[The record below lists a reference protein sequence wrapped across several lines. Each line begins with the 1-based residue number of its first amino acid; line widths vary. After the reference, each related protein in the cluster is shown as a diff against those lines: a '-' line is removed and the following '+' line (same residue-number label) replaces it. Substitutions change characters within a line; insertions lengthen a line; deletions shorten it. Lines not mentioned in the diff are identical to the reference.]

1 MSAMQFCSESLCPVK
16 HEFLLKHTT
25 TLFSLSDHDI
35 LSRNVELVLIKYRP
49 IITVDLLETCAGS
62 PPRVGLRSD
71 LWYYNQS
78 GATELLIMSALHYGR
93 MCFKSGKTLRALHT

>member
-1 MSAMQFCSESLCPVK
+1 MQFCSESLCPVK

-25 TLFSLSDHDI
+25 TLCPLSDHDI

-49 IITVDLLETCAGS
+49 IIMV
-62 PPRVGLRSD
+62 D

-78 GATELLIMSALHYGR
+78 VATELLIMSAIHYGR
-93 MCFKSGKTLRALHT
+93 MSFKSGKTLGALHS